1 METSLTIHNREA
13 LPETVRDLTRV
24 LPKRSPVFVTPPKV
38 VIPTRSPSG
47 GVPARRI
54 LHSGRND
61 KLQTALR
68 KLGIV
73 CVARHKALPICH
85 VDRSGDI
92 SHYLI

>member
-1 METSLTIHNREA
+1 MSTESLALSGVEWVETFLTIHNGEA

-61 KLQTALR
+61 KSVPR
-68 KLGIV
+68 
-73 CVARHKALPICH
+73 
-85 VDRSGDI
+85 RSPFW
-92 SHYLI
+92 